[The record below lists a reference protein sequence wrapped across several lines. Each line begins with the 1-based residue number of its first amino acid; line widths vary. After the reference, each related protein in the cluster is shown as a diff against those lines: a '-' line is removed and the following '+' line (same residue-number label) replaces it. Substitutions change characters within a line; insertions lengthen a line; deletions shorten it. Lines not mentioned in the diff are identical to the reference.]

1 MESKNNLSNEFKFIE
16 KNQNLKKDK
25 NNLQEFKQSTM
36 MNTHFLERLS
46 DNQLLD
52 LANNYITTD
61 ESLDQFKKA
70 GKTNEKNQ
78 KINQNTWKE
87 IQQNDMKTASQ
98 SFKKISQKLLNV
110 NNKEYT
116 LPKNIE
122 KAIEY
127 YNILKS

>member
-1 MESKNNLSNEFKFIE
+1 MSNSFKENE
-16 KNQNLKKDK
+16 KNPLEKKDNYITK
-25 NNLQEFKQSTM
+25 DFKQKTK
-36 MNTHFLERLS
+36 MNAHFLEKLS

-61 ESLDQFKKA
+61 ESLDKFKRS
-70 GKTNEKNQ
+70 GKSNDNNY
-78 KINQNTWKE
+78 KISQNIRKE
-87 IQQNDMKTASQ
+87 IQQNDTKQISQ
-98 SFKKISQKLLNV
+98 SFKKISQKVLNV

>member
-1 MESKNNLSNEFKFIE
+1 
-16 KNQNLKKDK
+16 
-25 NNLQEFKQSTM
+25 
-36 MNTHFLERLS
+36 MNAHFLEKLS

-61 ESLDQFKKA
+61 ESLDKFKRS
-70 GKTNEKNQ
+70 GKSNDNNY
-78 KINQNTWKE
+78 KISQNIRKE
-87 IQQNDMKTASQ
+87 IQQNDTKQISQ
-98 SFKKISQKLLNV
+98 SFKKISQKVLNV